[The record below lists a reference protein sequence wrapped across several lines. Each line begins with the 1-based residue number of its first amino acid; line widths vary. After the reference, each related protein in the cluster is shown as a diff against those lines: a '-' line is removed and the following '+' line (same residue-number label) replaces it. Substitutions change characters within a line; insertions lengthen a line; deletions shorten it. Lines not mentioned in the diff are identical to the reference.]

1 VSARHPELIV
11 LCVPEFDHQMA
22 CVVRRPRLFELKN
35 PTTLS
40 VGIPTLTRKG
50 IGRRNLKDSG
60 RVNRD
65 GLRVFA

>member
-1 VSARHPELIV
+1 MSACHRELIV
-11 LCVPEFDHQMA
+11 LCVPEFDHDMA
-22 CVVRRPRLFELKN
+22 CVIRRPRLFELKN
-35 PTTLS
+35 PKTLS
-40 VGIPTLTRKG
+40 VGISVLTRNG